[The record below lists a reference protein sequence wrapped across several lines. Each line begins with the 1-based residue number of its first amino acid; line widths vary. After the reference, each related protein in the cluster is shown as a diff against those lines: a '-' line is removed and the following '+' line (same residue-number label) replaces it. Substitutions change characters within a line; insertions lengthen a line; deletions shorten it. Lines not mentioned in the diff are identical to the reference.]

1 MLGDPPWRVE
11 LLSRSVPDAP
21 AILHPSAKSGGP
33 LRALQSRNFALLWF
47 GNLLSN
53 TGTWMQQ
60 VAEPWLVLR
69 LSNSAFLLGLDS
81 FMTDAPIWLLILAGG
96 IIADRRDRR
105 RTALLFQSIQVVCPI
120 LIVVLLAT
128 GRIQVWMIIALSLV
142 VGITDALSGPS
153 INALVPSLV
162 PEEDVPSAVALNSAQ
177 FNLSRVLGP
186 FFAGVVMATLGPIV
200 CFALNASSF
209 APYLLAIY
217 LLRVPSRPSVPI
229 RAGARATSARRS
241 LLEVVAVV
249 AKKRRMREAL
259 LTVITTSLFCM
270 PVVTFIPV
278 LVRDAFHLGSK
289 EFGGALS
296 VFGFGGLLGTAVVLP
311 LKTNRQRQIVSNRAA
326 LGLSAFIIAAALC
339 PVFGIDLALLFV
351 IGGAMVAS
359 NTAANSILQSSIDG
373 RIRGR
378 VSSMYTLAL
387 RGGAPLGSLAM
398 GIATSRWGVR
408 TAFLFNGAL
417 AFVCHAALIW
427 QGRRR
432 AKLERKTALSTP
444 TGPRT
449 APLFLA
455 TEGVLNRPRFTGQGF
470 A

>member
-1 MLGDPPWRVE
+1 MVE
-11 LLSRSVPDAP
+11 LLSAPVPDSPAP
-21 AILHPSAKSGGP
+21 VEPSVKSGGA
-33 LRALQSRNFALLWF
+33 LRALRSRNFAILWF

-69 LSNSAFLLGLDS
+69 LSNSPFLLGLDS

-105 RTALLFQSIQVVCPI
+105 RTALLFQGIQVVCPI

-162 PEEDVPSAVALNSAQ
+162 SADDVPSAVALNSAQ

-217 LLRVPSRPSVPI
+217 LLRIPSRPSVAVA
-229 RAGARATSARRS
+229 AGTRTVSAGRS
-241 LLEVVAVV
+241 LLEAVGVV
-249 AKKRRMREAL
+249 AKKRRMRQAL
-259 LTVITTSLFCM
+259 LTVIVTSLFCTPM
-270 PVVTFIPV
+270 VTFIPV

-296 VFGFGGLLGTAVVLP
+296 VFGLGGLVGAAVVLP

-326 LGLSAFIIAAALC
+326 LGLSALIIAAALC
-339 PVFGIDLALLFV
+339 PVFGIDLMLLFV

-387 RGGAPLGSLAM
+387 RGGAPLGSLAT
-398 GIATSRWGVR
+398 GIATSHWGVR
-408 TAFLFNGAL
+408 TAFLLNGAL
-417 AFVCHAALIW
+417 AFVCHAALIR
-427 QGRRR
+427 QARRR
-432 AKLERKTALSTP
+432 AKAERKAAPSPP
-444 TGPRT
+444 TGPPDARRST
-449 APLFLA
+449 
-455 TEGVLNRPRFTGQGF
+455 
-470 A
+470 